1 VSFIKLLKS
10 DDANRDKEDQLTAR
24 SQDKV
29 SSTSIPDALPFVES
43 FKNVPLENLNKQTRT
58 KRHKFS
64 KLLLLMMLALFS
76 VLVVLGYFLIT
87 NAKHATK
94 YLSANS
100 DINLSQKGHTNSK
113 DTAFN
118 FGYDL
123 AYIEPDWYKTNAQS
137 DANAIKVLSN
147 TPGAIVDQTLYGEGV
162 TANPEPSPGNFNV
175 SDFSYPDNVYDHS
188 LGSRITLIRKARD
201 TPAITLLG
209 VPPWMYG
216 CASIVDSTNGVGNC
230 KSCSNG
236 NGTTH
241 PCTKSPCD
249 PDVWSASGYNP
260 PCPAY
265 YQDFASLAAHVAA
278 SFPQVKYFIVWNEF
292 KGFMDNG
299 AIDASHYTAMYNDV
313 YAAIKKVRPDALVGG
328 PYAPMGALP
337 LNGQS
342 CSGYT
347 LCSNSWGRV
356 PQPIIAGFSY
366 WLANKSGADF
376 LTVDGPTE
384 IASASNGIGNNTI
397 ASSPLAVSQM
407 YAAVDIWIRSQTSL
421 PIWWMEAHIQ
431 PCDSTTSCNPSAKC
445 TSVSCWS
452 DKQAAASRIATLA
465 LMNASGASVGMW
477 WQPQEEPDWQDQ
489 GLWTSTLSSD
499 GGQPTTLDL
508 YLNQTAS
515 ILRQRLTSIGGQPNG
530 VMVVTSGSQA
540 LLINTMNHGSSAT
553 LNKKYYYLAPGQ
565 ILIEK

>member
-1 VSFIKLLKS
+1 MSSIKLLKN
-10 DDANRDKEDQLTAR
+10 DDANSEKEDPLTVG

-29 SSTSIPDALPFVES
+29 SSTSIPDAPPFVES
-43 FKNVPLENLNKQTRT
+43 FKNVPMENLNKQTKT

-64 KLLLLMMLALFS
+64 KLLLLMILALFS
-76 VLVVLGYFLIT
+76 VILVLGYFLNT
-87 NAKHATK
+87 NAKHATN
-94 YLSANS
+94 YSSANS
-100 DINLSQKGHTNSK
+100 GINLSQNGHTNSQ

-123 AYIEPDWYKTNAQS
+123 AYVEPDWYKTNTQS
-137 DANAIKVLSN
+137 DANAIKVFNN

-162 TANPEPSPGNFNV
+162 TVNPEPSLGNFNV

-188 LGSRITLIRKARD
+188 LGSRITLIKKASD
-201 TPAITLLG
+201 IPAITLLG

-216 CASIVDSTNGVGNC
+216 CASIVDSTNGIGNC
-230 KSCSNG
+230 KSCADS
-236 NGTTH
+236 NGTTYL
-241 PCTKSPCD
+241 CSKSPCD
-249 PDVWSASGYNP
+249 PDVWSTSGYNP

-328 PYAPMGALP
+328 PYAPIGALP
-337 LNGQS
+337 LNNQS
-342 CSGYT
+342 CNGYT

-356 PQPIIAGFSY
+356 SQPILDGFSY

-376 LTVDGPTE
+376 LAVDGPTE
-384 IASASNGIGNNTI
+384 VASANNGTGDNTI
-397 ASSPLAVSQM
+397 TASPLDASQM
-407 YAAVDIWIRSQTSL
+407 YAAVDNWIHSQTSL
-421 PIWWMEAHIQ
+421 PIWWMESHIQ
-431 PCDSTTSCNPSAKC
+431 PCTSTTSCNPSAKC
-445 TSVSCWS
+445 TSITCWS
-452 DKQAAASRIATLA
+452 DQQAAASRIATLA

-499 GGQPTTLDL
+499 GGQPTTLDR
-508 YLNQTAS
+508 YLNQTVS
-515 ILRQRLTSIGGQPNG
+515 ILRQKLTLIGGQPNG
-530 VMVVTSGSQA
+530 VMVVTSSSQA
-540 LLINTMNHGSSAT
+540 LLINTTDHDSRAI
-553 LNKKYYYLAPGQ
+553 LEKKYYPLAPGQ
-565 ILIEK
+565 ILIEN